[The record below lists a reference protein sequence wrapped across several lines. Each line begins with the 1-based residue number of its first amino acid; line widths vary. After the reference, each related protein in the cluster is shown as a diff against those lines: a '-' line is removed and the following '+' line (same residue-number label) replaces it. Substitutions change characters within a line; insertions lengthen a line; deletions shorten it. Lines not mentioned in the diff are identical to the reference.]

1 MPSKKIPNDKYYTPR
16 SLAFYVVAKTNEIIG
31 RSNITEYLEPSG
43 GAGVFLDF
51 LPEGTYRCDIEPE
64 DDRVEQE
71 NFLELDLPYKQG
83 RCVIG
88 NPPYGTKGNLFTQFY
103 NKACELGDYIAFIL
117 PISQLNNDVKLYKFD
132 LIYSEDLGRMDYSG
146 IEVHC
151 CLNIYRRPSGGGHNK
166 RKDYKLEDVEIVEFR
181 INKNGRG
188 KVYDGFEYDIGICAW
203 GASVGVQVEYENQYA
218 KEFYFIIHNEELKE
232 EIIQAI
238 KNADWCKEYPMTAPP
253 NLLHW
258 QVGKYLR
265 KVVKGIK

>member
-1 MPSKKIPNDKYYTPR
+1 MSSKKIPNDKYYTPR
-16 SLAFYVVAKTNEIIG
+16 SLASYVVAKTNGIIG

-51 LPEGTYRCDIEPE
+51 LPEGTYSCDIEPE
-64 DDRVEQE
+64 DDRVEQG

-88 NPPYGTKGNLFTQFY
+88 NPPYGERGNLFTQFY

-151 CLNIYRRPSGGGHNK
+151 CLNIYRRPSWGGYNK
-166 RKDYKLEDVEIVEFR
+166 RKDYKLEDVEIYEIR
-181 INKNGRG
+181 RGGRNKLPQEL
-188 KVYDGFEYDIGICAW
+188 KYDIGICRM
-203 GASVGVQVEYENQYA
+203 GASIGKEPLYEGQYVG
-218 KEFYFIIHNEELKE
+218 EFYFIIHNEELKD

-238 KNADWCKEYPMTAPP
+238 KNADWCKEYPMTATP

-258 QVGKYLR
+258 QVYKYLR